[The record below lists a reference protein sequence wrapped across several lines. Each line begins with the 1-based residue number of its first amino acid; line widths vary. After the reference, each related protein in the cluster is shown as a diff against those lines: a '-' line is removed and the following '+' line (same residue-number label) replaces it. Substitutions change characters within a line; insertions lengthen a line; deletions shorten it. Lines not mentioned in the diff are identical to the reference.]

1 MADGVGLII
10 LGIVLAVVGFL
21 LRALIA
27 EAIVRTIGYILGIVG
42 LVVFVIGIIL
52 LLVGIIA

>member
-1 MADGVGLII
+1 MADGLGLII
-10 LGIVLAVVGFL
+10 LGIILAVVGFL
-21 LRALIA
+21 LKALIA

-42 LVVFVIGIIL
+42 LVIFLIGVIL